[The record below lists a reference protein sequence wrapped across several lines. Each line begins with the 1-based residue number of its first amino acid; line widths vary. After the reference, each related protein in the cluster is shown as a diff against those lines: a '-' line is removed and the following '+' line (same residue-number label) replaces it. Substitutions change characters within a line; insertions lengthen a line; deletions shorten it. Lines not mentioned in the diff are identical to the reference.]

1 MAGLKTWGPDGEGL
15 RFDELREPEPV
26 PRRGPRPRRDADAD
40 GFEAR
45 AGESARAVLDATGD
59 PPHACAV
66 LLRRAAVLLECDA
79 RLAGADPK
87 AGRLSPRPEDG
98 ACRVPPSR
106 LARELTIPKGTPP
119 RRAPGRAELYRICT
133 SAPKGAFRGVP
144 GCLRFCLVS

>member
-15 RFDELREPEPV
+15 RFEELREPEPV
-26 PRRGPRPRRDADAD
+26 PRRGPRPRDS
-40 GFEAR
+40 FEAR
-45 AGESARAVLDATGD
+45 AGDIARAVLDATGD

-98 ACRVPPSR
+98 ACRVH
-106 LARELTIPKGTPP
+106 L
-119 RRAPGRAELYRICT
+119 PGW
-133 SAPKGAFRGVP
+133 RG
-144 GCLRFCLVS
+144 G